1 MLTRFPESINQF
13 KNKQLEKPIK
23 QTNMCT
29 DKTTNYAR
37 RNTQVY
43 SFIIILWLFF
53 LSNRRHKERTFFL
66 PLRKSDRR
74 EKRSFLVSR
83 PPPLP
88 KPLFTS
94 FKLPNLLKNN
104 SNFFPYINFFN
115 PCHFLL
121 KVNIIERKMRRSLHH
136 VNKII
141 IKPPPSP
148 SFFFSLS
155 FSVLFLSTLF
165 ISFLN

>member
-1 MLTRFPESINQF
+1 MQGTHKFTAS
-13 KNKQLEKPIK
+13 
-23 QTNMCT
+23 
-29 DKTTNYAR
+29 
-37 RNTQVY
+37 
-43 SFIIILWLFF
+43 SLFSDCF
-53 LSNRRHKERTFFL
+53 FLLSNRRHKERTFFFTSEKNL
-66 PLRKSDRR
+66 IVEK
-74 EKRSFLVSR
+74 KRSFLVSR

>member
-1 MLTRFPESINQF
+1 MRNRL
-13 KNKQLEKPIK
+13 NKQTCVRTK
-23 QTNMCT
+23 QRTMQGT
-29 DKTTNYAR
+29 HKFTA
-37 RNTQVY
+37 
-43 SFIIILWLFF
+43 SSLFSDCF
-53 LSNRRHKERTFFL
+53 FLLSNRRHKERTFFFTSEKNL
-66 PLRKSDRR
+66 IVEK
-74 EKRSFLVSR
+74 KRSFLVSR

-104 SNFFPYINFFN
+104 SNFFPLINFFN

-121 KVNIIERKMRRSLHH
+121 KVNIIERNLRRSLHY

-141 IKPPPSP
+141 LKPPPSP